1 MSDKVVL
8 FGTGSSAEV
17 VHFYL
22 THDSDHEVVA
32 FTVHED
38 HRKQETLLGLPVVP
52 FERLGERF
60 PPGEFG
66 MHVAVGYSKVNR
78 TRAGIYQQAKEAG
91 YELVSYVSS
100 LCTRWGDTAIGDN
113 CFILE
118 DNTIQPFV
126 TIGDDVVIWSGNHI
140 GHHVTIED
148 HCFVSSHVVISGHV
162 TVGAYSFLG
171 VNATIRDN
179 VTIAEENVVGAG
191 ALILA
196 STKPRDVFPSQRT
209 KAHRLK
215 SDQINF

>member
-17 VHFYL
+17 AHFYL

-38 HRKQETLLGLPVVP
+38 HRDKEGLRGLPVVP
-52 FERLGERF
+52 FEQIGERF

-66 MHVAVGYSKVNR
+66 MHVAVGYSKVNH
-78 TRAGIYQQAKEAG
+78 TRAGIYRQAKEAG

-100 LCTRWGDTAIGDN
+100 RCTCWGDTAIGDN

-126 TIGDDVVIWSGNHI
+126 TIGNDVVIWSGNHV

-179 VTIAEENVVGAG
+179 VTIAEENVIGAA
-191 ALILA
+191 ALILS
-196 STKPRDVFPSQRT
+196 STKPRDVFPAQRT